1 MSQVVDLH
9 ENKEFQQLDVELLSI
24 SPDPVEAWDAE
35 GADYGIETPMLSDE
49 DNKVANAYDVM
60 KWGVGAEPGHTFV
73 LVDEEGKVAW
83 LRDYGDPENGGL
95 MYVDPAELVGELE
108 RVLA

>member
-9 ENKEFQQLDVELLSI
+9 ENKDFQQLDVELLSI
-24 SPDPVEAWDAE
+24 SPDPVEAWDKE

-49 DNKVANAYDVM
+49 GNEVATTYDVM
-60 KWGVGAEPGHTFV
+60 KWSVGAEPGHTFV
-73 LVDEEGKVAW
+73 LVDEEGKIAW

-95 MYVDPAELVGELE
+95 MYVDPPELVGQLE
-108 RVLA
+108 PHLA

>member
-9 ENKEFQQLDVELLSI
+9 ESKDFRRLNVELLSI
-24 SPDPVEAWDAE
+24 SPDPLEAWDEE

-49 DNKVANAYDVM
+49 GNKVATAYDVM
-60 KWGVGAEPGHTFV
+60 RWGVGAEPGHTFV
-73 LVDEEGKVAW
+73 LIDEEGKIAW

-95 MYVDPAELVGELE
+95 MYVDPTELVGELK
-108 RVLA
+108 RHLA

>member
-9 ENKEFQQLDVELLSI
+9 ENKDFQQLDVELLSI
-24 SPDPVEAWDAE
+24 SPDPVEAWDKE
-35 GADYGIETPMLSDE
+35 GADYGIDTPMLSDE
-49 DNKVANAYDVM
+49 GNEVATAYDVM

-73 LVDEEGKVAW
+73 LVDEEGTIVW

-95 MYVDPAELVGELE
+95 MYVDPAELVRELE
-108 RVLA
+108 RRLA